1 MPARE
6 HGVAVLDSS
15 HGAHRIRSPQAI
27 LVHLRDAPCADLA
40 RLHKLGHNAGHFLRL
55 HVRIDAML
63 VVKIDAID
71 AQTAQAA
78 VDGATDRLGPRVN
91 G

>member
-6 HGVAVLDSS
+6 HGVAVLDGR
-15 HGAHRIRSPQAI
+15 HGAHRIRSPQVI
-27 LVHLRDAPCADLA
+27 LVRLRDAPCADLA
-40 RLHKLGHNAGHFLRL
+40 CLHELGHEAGHFLRL
-55 HVRIDAML
+55 HVGVGAML
-63 VVKIDAID
+63 VVEIDAID